1 MIEREEEFLGELR
14 VGRRI
19 TSIPRTA
26 AMGLILTPGLIL
38 LLSVRSAALL
48 GVGATAATVLML
60 VVLLMTLLN
69 VFELLGGSSERGGTS
84 SLVHESLGGFGGF
97 LSGWMLL
104 AGSLAL
110 AAIFSRVIGEELLVL
125 FPSLPLSSSLLGFCV
140 VILLILV
147 QVFRFLSGRGWTL
160 SVVVI
165 SFLLILVIFASE
177 LPELN
182 TRFFQEGPSMTSGG
196 LMRAAAWL
204 MMIFIC
210 IEAVMTSR
218 RLIRESSRR
227 LPPALLWVLLGSAL
241 LLILG
246 QLVVSGL
253 RSSSLGGEPM
263 SLLENLGT
271 ASVFR
276 SWIIIGAVILFFLI
290 AANICLMVAARQLY
304 ALSQRGAVP
313 EIFRAVRAPFRL
325 PPVLFGSLA
334 ILSVP
339 LIFFGTTME
348 IMDLAAAVLLVPI
361 LLLNLAAIRS
371 RQIEPDRRRT
381 LITPFFPLVPGIAL
395 ALSGVM
401 LILVPW
407 RGLLWGGLW
416 FLLGL
421 VYYQVYGRDH
431 LVEAQE
437 GVLVFG
443 PSPER
448 AKEEGIYR
456 ILVPV
461 TAGVERQLVLE
472 LATTFAGQLGGELIA
487 LQVSVIPD
495 PLALEQG
502 RRLAQERNTLFQWST
517 RYAARSGVPIYPITR
532 LARSVQE
539 GILATAVEEQCDLIV
554 LSWAIGDIS
563 QSWRLG
569 RVLDPVIRQA
579 PCDVAVLAFHPEIY
593 RAAEEERES
602 SVDDRV
608 KGGHRALP
616 INRILV
622 TTAGGP
628 HAPLA
633 SRLALLLAREYEATT
648 SGLYVA
654 GPGTSDEEL
663 ELGRARIEQTLTAMR
678 QQVEDLP
685 WADVYGLP
693 GDALPFESQVV
704 RAESVLEGIIQA
716 GGESDLVLMGA
727 SEESMIDQV
736 LFGTLVEDVARSCST
751 PVLMVKRYRGLP
763 RIWFQ
768 RLWDAIVGAL
778 PSLSV
783 EDRLEVYKQVR
794 RSSRPD
800 VDFFIMIGL
809 SAIIAGYGLLQDSSA
824 VIIGGMLVAPLFSP
838 ILAIS
843 MSIVMGDI
851 RLLRLA
857 IEAALKGI
865 VLAVGVAIF
874 ITAISPLR
882 SVGAEITA
890 RIAPNLFDLAVALAS
905 GAAGAYAI
913 SRKDVAAALPGV
925 AIAAALVPPLCV
937 VGIGIAAADMQIA
950 GGGGFLFI
958 TNLVAIVLA
967 GSVTLLLLGFRPAEP
982 GERAVRLRRGLVV
995 SLILLVVIAVP
1006 LAVVFVQSV
1015 EESGL
1020 RFKINEVLLQRI
1032 DADPQL
1038 DLLDFDFE
1046 KIDGEVDIQVRIYAQ
1061 ETPTSSQVDAWRNQ
1075 LSQTL
1080 GAPVQLNIMSIG
1092 ISKFESS
1099 QPE

>member
-38 LLSVRSAALL
+38 LLSIRSAAVL
-48 GVGATAATVLML
+48 GVRSTIATIIML
-60 VVLLMTLLN
+60 VVLVLTLLN

-97 LSGWMLL
+97 LSGWTLL

-125 FPSLPLSSSLLGFCV
+125 FPSLLLSPSVLGFCV
-140 VILLILV
+140 VLLLILV
-147 QVFRFLSGRGWTL
+147 QVFRFLPGRGWTL
-160 SVVVI
+160 LMVVV
-165 SFLLILVIFASE
+165 SFLVVLVIFASE

-182 TRFFQEGPSMTSGG
+182 TRLFQEAPTITSRD
-196 LMRAAAWL
+196 LMQATAWL

-218 RLIRESSRR
+218 RLIRDSARR
-227 LPPALLWVLLGSAL
+227 LPPALLWVLAGSAI

-253 RSSSLGGEPM
+253 RSSPLGGEPS
-263 SLLENLGT
+263 SLLEYLST
-271 ASVFR
+271 ASIFR
-276 SWIIIGAVILFFLI
+276 SWIITVAVILFFLI
-290 AANICLMVAARQLY
+290 AANTCLMVAARQLY

-313 EIFRAVRAPFRL
+313 ETFRSIRRPFRL
-325 PPVLFGSLA
+325 PPVLFGSMAVIA
-334 ILSVP
+334 IP
-339 LIFFGTTME
+339 LTFLGTMTE
-348 IMDLAAAVLLVPI
+348 IMDLAAALLLVPV

-371 RQIEPDRRRT
+371 RQTEPDRRRL
-381 LITPFFPLVPGIAL
+381 LIIPFFPLIPGIAL
-395 ALSGVM
+395 TLSGVM
-401 LILVPW
+401 LLFVPVN
-407 RGLLWGGLW
+407 GLFWAGFWL
-416 FLLGL
+416 LLGF
-421 VYYQVYGRDH
+421 VFYQVYGREH

-437 GVLVFG
+437 GILVFG

-448 AKEEGIYR
+448 EKEEGTFR

-472 LATTFAGQLGGELIA
+472 VATTFASQLGGELIA
-487 LQVSVIPD
+487 LQVNVIPD
-495 PLALEQG
+495 PLAMEQG
-502 RRLAQERNTLFQWST
+502 QRLALERNRLFQWST

-532 LARSVQE
+532 LARGVQE
-539 GILATAVEEQCDLIV
+539 GILATAVEEQCDLIL
-554 LSWAIGDIS
+554 LSWAIGDVS

-593 RAAEEERES
+593 HAAEDRREGSVEDKVEGER
-602 SVDDRV
+602 RV
-608 KGGHRALP
+608 LP
-616 INRILV
+616 IKRILV

-633 SRLALLLAREYEATT
+633 SRLALLLAREQGATT
-648 SGLYVA
+648 SGLYVV
-654 GPGTSDEEL
+654 GPDTSDEEI
-663 ELGRARIEQTLTAMR
+663 ELGRARIQQTITAMR
-678 QQVEDLP
+678 QQVADLP
-685 WADVYGLP
+685 WAGVYGLP
-693 GDALPFESQVV
+693 GDELPFESQVI
-704 RAESVLEGIIQA
+704 RADSVLEGIIQA

-736 LFGTLVEDVARSCST
+736 LFGTLVEDVARACST
-751 PVLMVKRYRGLP
+751 PVLMVKRFRGLP

-778 PSLSV
+778 PSLTGD
-783 EDRLEVYKQVR
+783 DRLEVYKQVR
-794 RSSRPD
+794 RNSRPD

-857 IEAALKGI
+857 VEATIKGI
-865 VLAVGVAIF
+865 VLAIGVAVF
-874 ITAISPLR
+874 IAAISPLR
-882 SVGAEITA
+882 SVGGEITA
-890 RIAPNLFDLAVALAS
+890 RVAPNLFDLAVALAS

-913 SRKDVAAALPGV
+913 ARKDVAAALPGV

-937 VGIGIAAADMQIA
+937 VGIGLAAADMQIA
-950 GGGGFLFI
+950 GGGGLLFI

-967 GSVTLLLLGFRPAEP
+967 GSVTLLLLGFRPTEP
-982 GERAVRLRRGLVV
+982 GERAARLRRGLGV
-995 SLILLVVIAVP
+995 SLILLLVITIP
-1006 LAVVFVQSV
+1006 LAVVFLRSV
-1015 EESGL
+1015 EESRL
-1020 RFKINEVLLQRI
+1020 RLTINEIMLQEVE
-1032 DADPQL
+1032 ADPQL
-1038 DLLDFDFE
+1038 ELLDFDWE
-1046 KIDGEVDIQVRIYAQ
+1046 RVDSKIEIEIRLYAQ
-1061 ETPTSSQVDAWRNQ
+1061 ETPSSVEVNAWRDQ
-1075 LSQTL
+1075 LSQALGEPVELTL
-1080 GAPVQLNIMSIG
+1080 ISIDMSKI
-1092 ISKFESS
+1092 ESS
-1099 QPE
+1099 AP